1 MITLYG
7 RIREKLISSGNTRNY
22 LLYAVG
28 EILLALQINNRNE
41 LNKKE
46 ATSQTHIRSLKSD
59 LQSDVANFE
68 KQVKG
73 LNTQLARIDS
83 IEQILK

>member
-28 EILLALQINNRNE
+28 EINNRNE

-83 IEQILK
+83 LEQILK